1 MNTQHLNPTLPTPAL
16 CGAIPAKMLA
26 HGFAAHLIQR
36 PNRLI
41 QLAESWFSSALM
53 RKGNSF
59 TASVPAAEPAHP
71 IGQRIRRRSIVALRR
86 TSLGLRPNPR
96 RERAS

>member
-53 RKGNSF
+53 RMGNSF
-59 TASVPAAEPAHP
+59 TAS
-71 IGQRIRRRSIVALRR
+71 GSRRRARAPNRPAYPPPIHRHAAPQLR
-86 TSLGLRPNPR
+86 SG
-96 RERAS
+96 

>member
-53 RKGNSF
+53 RMGNSF
-59 TASVPAAEPAHP
+59 AASVPAAEARTPNLPAYPPP
-71 IGQRIRRRSIVALRR
+71 IHRRAAPHLARVE
-86 TSLGLRPNPR
+86 PEPCH
-96 RERAS
+96 ERAS